1 MGQFQA
7 ASPQIDPSARALMA
21 RIDALEAALAGRGPV
36 PADGRATPGPAP
48 ASAPAP
54 APAAATPPAA
64 AAPPPSAEA
73 PVARAAAPAP
83 PREPEPA
90 AAEPEDQA
98 SAAAVALADPPAP
111 PPPPAISVPT
121 PEGLAG
127 MTAVWPAVLDAVCA
141 DNQMLGAVLSDAR
154 PVELRDNELVVAF
167 AHEDR
172 FNQRQAA
179 LPEHRAVVE
188 GAVRGLAGRP
198 LRVLFEL
205 RDLEPGDDPAPQAPP
220 PSEDEIVARFVTE
233 FDAEEIVPEA
243 PPEETS

>member
-1 MGQFQA
+1 V
-7 ASPQIDPSARALMA
+7 PPRDPEGGTER
-21 RIDALEAALAGRGPV
+21 
-36 PADGRATPGPAP
+36 
-48 ASAPAP
+48 
-54 APAAATPPAA
+54 PAA
-64 AAPPPSAEA
+64 AAE
-73 PVARAAAPAP
+73 
-83 PREPEPA
+83 E
-90 AAEPEDQA
+90 QA

-111 PPPPAISVPT
+111 APPPAMSVPA

-141 DNQMLGAVLSDAR
+141 DNQMLGAALSDAR

-167 AHEDR
+167 APEDR

-205 RDLEPGDDPAPQAPP
+205 RELGPHDDPAPQAPP

-233 FDAEEIVPEA
+233 FDAEEIVPDPDDDKEG
-243 PPEETS
+243 EV